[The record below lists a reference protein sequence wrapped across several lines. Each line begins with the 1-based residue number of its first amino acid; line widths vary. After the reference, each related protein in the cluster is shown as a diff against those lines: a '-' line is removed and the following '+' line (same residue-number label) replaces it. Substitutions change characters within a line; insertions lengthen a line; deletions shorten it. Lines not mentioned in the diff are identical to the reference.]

1 MPQRSFI
8 VEVSTVAGF
17 AATGLG
23 MGAILG
29 GTIIGGTTGTT
40 TMPDGESFIA
50 TDDFQIE
57 TDDQVVVLALPNGIP
72 AVERLF
78 H

>member
-8 VEVSTVAGF
+8 VEVEVSTVASF
-17 AATGLG
+17 AATGFG

-40 TMPDGESFIA
+40 TMPRRAGR
-50 TDDFQIE
+50 
-57 TDDQVVVLALPNGIP
+57 V
-72 AVERLF
+72 
-78 H
+78 

>member
-17 AATGLG
+17 AATGFG

-40 TMPDGESFIA
+40 TMPRRAGR
-50 TDDFQIE
+50 
-57 TDDQVVVLALPNGIP
+57 V
-72 AVERLF
+72 
-78 H
+78 

>member
-8 VEVSTVAGF
+8 AEVSTVAGLT
-17 AATGLG
+17 ATVFG

-40 TMPDGESFIA
+40 TMPRRAGR
-50 TDDFQIE
+50 
-57 TDDQVVVLALPNGIP
+57 V
-72 AVERLF
+72 
-78 H
+78 